1 MTGFGAMTTLP
12 RAIVTPGDVL
22 CKPCPGDVVLSQSPS
37 TTICCAI
44 YFLQSCIQ
52 AWNWNLYHYQTTYSS
67 FTTSKTLAGHVKVT
81 PAYLLN
87 SSHLL
92 VFYWDLHTRS
102 QSISKVS
109 PSYENNQSSGTSH
122 SSEAS
127 AFLFLIVAEGL
138 IGVWGWAQKDGLGWA
153 FHWKEFGAERTNGG
167 QQVPYLF
174 IRS

>member
-12 RAIVTPGDVL
+12 RAIVTPGDV

-87 SSHLL
+87 SSHLPTSPFTETFTHAPKASQRSAHRMRITKVLEPAIL
-92 VFYWDLHTRS
+92 VRLQRSFSSLLQKVWSGFGVGPKRMAWDGHSTGKSLGQKERMGVNRCHTC
-102 QSISKVS
+102 
-109 PSYENNQSSGTSH
+109 
-122 SSEAS
+122 
-127 AFLFLIVAEGL
+127 L
-138 IGVWGWAQKDGLGWA
+138 
-153 FHWKEFGAERTNGG
+153 
-167 QQVPYLF
+167 
-174 IRS
+174 